1 MRETLAD
8 ESSVDASPS
17 RTTGSRRG
25 FLASLFPYFE
35 DRVSPEF
42 YRLSG
47 KLRAI
52 GNALFL
58 TANIILAPQVKS
70 LGFDPYVHWRVFI
83 VFCCVHSVD
92 GLLGA
97 AIWRGKSLRE
107 RTLRRLTYACVII
120 EAAATVFAAWAYGS
134 VNSPFI
140 GVSML
145 FILIYRLAFDQR
157 IGLTCFATIVLCQWI
172 VVGSELAGWIP
183 PQPMNPST
191 VDAVYLMKSREFGAQ
206 VYLTIALGLTFVVAH
221 WAVARM
227 RHKDVAIRMLR
238 ESLYAAERGKVG
250 RHTGRTLRDTY
261 AIGPLLGTGGMGEVY
276 AGTHVR
282 THRKVAVKMLH
293 PHLIEDAQVLSRFRR
308 EAEITGKLGSENIIH
323 VIDVDE
329 EDGHPFLVLELLEG
343 QSLAARLKSGGML
356 PLPEIVD
363 IMDPIAS
370 ALDLAHGAGIVHR
383 DLKPENV
390 YLCRRSDGQGTTVKL
405 LDFGVSKIRGSAT
418 AITREVAM
426 IGTPDYMSPEQATG
440 DADDVDA
447 RSDVFSL
454 GGMLYTMLTG
464 VRPFDADS
472 VPALLRK
479 ICDEEPIPIIERDP
493 HIARDVVHVVAIA
506 MAKKPAERYATASE
520 LARDLRAAATAADRA
535 ENAALAERAKKLT
548 RARPPAPRRA
558 RRDSMTTGKTQPA

>member
-1 MRETLAD
+1 MRETVAD
-8 ESSVDASPS
+8 ESQVDATS

-25 FLASLFPYFE
+25 FLASLFPHFD
-35 DRVSPEF
+35 DRISPEF

-47 KLRAI
+47 KLRAL

-58 TANIILAPQVKS
+58 AANIVLAPQVES

-83 VFCCVHSVD
+83 VFCCVHTID
-92 GLLGA
+92 GLLA
-97 AIWRGKSLRE
+97 LVQWRVRLREKSLR
-107 RTLRRLTYACVII
+107 RITFACVVI
-120 EAAATVFAAWAYGS
+120 ESAAVAFAAWAYGS

-140 GVSML
+140 GVAML
-145 FILIYRLAFDQR
+145 FILIYRLAFDLR
-157 IGLTCFATIVLCQWI
+157 IGLTCFAMIVACQWI
-172 VVGSELAGWIP
+172 AVGGELAGLIP

-191 VDAVYLMKSREFGAQ
+191 VDAVYLMPSRELSANIS
-206 VYLTIALGLTFVVAH
+206 LTIALGLTFVVAH

-250 RHTGRTLRDTY
+250 RHTGRMLRDTY
-261 AIGPLLGTGGMGEVY
+261 AVGPLLGTGGMGEVY

-282 THRKVAVKMLH
+282 THRKVAIKMLH
-293 PHLIEDAQVLSRFRR
+293 PHLIEDPQVLSRFRR
-308 EAEITGKLGSENIIH
+308 EAEITGRLGSDNIIQ

-329 EDGHPFLVLELLEG
+329 DDGHPFLVLELLEG
-343 QSLAARLKSGGML
+343 QSLAARVKSGSMM
-356 PLPEIVD
+356 PLDEVIEIV
-363 IMDPIAS
+363 DPIAS

-390 YLCRRSDGQGTTVKL
+390 FLCKRADGQGTVVKL

-454 GGMLYTMLTG
+454 GGVIYTMLTG
-464 VRPFDADS
+464 ARPFDADS
-472 VPALLRK
+472 VPALLRR
-479 ICDEEPIPIIERDP
+479 ICDEEPIPIAERDP
-493 HIARDVVHVVAIA
+493 HIPRDVVHVVAIA
-506 MAKKPAERYATASE
+506 MAKKPSERYAKASE
-520 LARDLRAAATAADRA
+520 LARDLRAAATADAANTALADRA
-535 ENAALAERAKKLT
+535 RRVT
-548 RARPPAPRRA
+548 RARTPSVRRP
-558 RRDSMTTGKTQPA
+558 RRDSVATNKTHPA